1 VGVKDGLVAREEDV
15 DAVDVVAAG
24 GDALEQLGDDA
35 NSVLGDQPNG
45 IIMIGRP
52 TKWNNN
58 D

>member
-1 VGVKDGLVAREEDV
+1 MGVKDGLVAREEDV

-45 IIMIGRP
+45 IIMI
-52 TKWNNN
+52 NQ
-58 D
+58 